1 MVTAV
6 VEVFVDDKRT
16 YKTID
21 LRDLA
26 AVAYPQLIS
35 VGIDTGLFDKDQK
48 MIASNHYVKF
58 KSNLCRLTIADG
70 QVMIKHPKYGL
81 VPLHKY
87 AKECQIIR

>member
-1 MVTAV
+1 MITAV
-6 VEVFVDDKRT
+6 VELFINDKRT

-26 AVAYPQLIS
+26 AIGYPQLIS
-35 VGIDTGLFDKDQK
+35 VGVDTGIYDKDQR
-48 MIASNHYVKF
+48 MIATNHYVKF
-58 KSNLCRLTIADG
+58 KGHLCRLTIAEG
-70 QVMIKHPKYGL
+70 QVMIKHPKHGL